1 MLRILRK
8 SNPSGRFWI
17 KIDGTDV
24 RPALQESM
32 SGKWSGD
39 ENKGDGHVEELRA
52 TYEERKASFNDIK
65 NLKDFSPLIKSFQDD
80 IVFLKVKQFKE
91 TGPG

>member
-8 SNPSGRFWI
+8 SNSSGRFWI

-24 RPALQESM
+24 RPAQESM

-39 ENKGDGHVEELRA
+39 ENKGDEHVEELRA
-52 TYEERKASFNDIK
+52 TYEERKASFTVNQVV
-65 NLKDFSPLIKSFQDD
+65 SRRYSFFEGKT
-80 IVFLKVKQFKE
+80 I
-91 TGPG
+91 

>member
-52 TYEERKASFNDIK
+52 TYEERKASFND
-65 NLKDFSPLIKSFQDD
+65 FSPLIKSFQDD
-80 IVFLKVKQFKE
+80 IVFLKVKQFKSFKIICSI
-91 TGPG
+91 